1 LDQLG
6 GKTMS
11 LQILQVILYSHD
23 GKLRSISFRPGKLNI
38 ITGPPLR
45 GKSQLIEIIDYCL
58 GRGTPNLAPGPI
70 TQQVSWYALRLQA
83 DATQLFVARRAG
95 HDGART
101 SEEVFVDRSATIDVP
116 SFSGLRATHN
126 IEGLVSELSEM
137 VGIRQNETAVSE
149 SSGREPFKATI
160 RHAILLCL
168 QAQHEI
174 ANPSFLFHRQGE
186 NNGAVGRDLLAT
198 LPYFLGAVS
207 RETISLEADAT
218 RVRRELRVAE
228 RRLREEELLTQDR
241 RSRADA
247 LHAEAMAVGL
257 ALPLSVG
264 ATYDDILRTLTAVR
278 QWSPRASLHSS
289 VGDVYQ
295 QALIS
300 RALGSTELRQVRRD
314 IDEASAYAAEQSAF
328 VAELQEQRARLRS
341 VGLYAHL
348 ARQDVVVIT
357 SDIQQELS
365 EVEREISAAIPPSS
379 DLGQYIEQL
388 ETRRAS
394 LLAQIQEADQRIEAI
409 ADQSDNLRQVRD
421 SDLRQAQ
428 VVGRI
433 SLFLESIG
441 TSSESGPMSRKAQE
455 LRTRL
460 SGLEE
465 RIESLEGSTN
475 LSESLGQI
483 GGLMKA
489 WAGEL
494 GHEYQKAR
502 WRLDEKLGTVVT
514 SGPLGIVPMGTM
526 GGGKN
531 HLGCHLFAHFALHS
545 FFRGN
550 AGAVPGFLFLDR
562 PTIGFYENKPDP
574 NDPAMSKLSQDDQT
588 YVRRLFE
595 WMESLIKGLDGEFQV
610 IVTEH
615 VRLSDSTVFA
625 KAVVEDWWVND
636 GALVP
641 SDWPER
647 TNSVRA

>member
-1 LDQLG
+1 
-6 GKTMS
+6 MS
-11 LQILQVILYSHD
+11 LQILQILLYSHN
-23 GKLRSISFRPGKLNI
+23 GKIRSIPFTPGKLNI

-45 GKSQLIEIIDYCL
+45 GKSQLIEIIDYCF
-58 GRGTPNLAPGPI
+58 GRGTPTLAPGPI
-70 TQQVSWYALRLQA
+70 TQRVSWYALRLQS
-83 DATQLFVARRAG
+83 DASQLFIARRAG
-95 HDGART
+95 HDGNRT
-101 SEEVFVDRSATIDVP
+101 SEEVFLDRSTKVDVP
-116 SFSGLRATHN
+116 KLSDLRATHN
-126 IEGLVSELSEM
+126 TDGLVNELNEVLGISE
-137 VGIRQNETAVSE
+137 NETPVSE
-149 SSGREPFKATI
+149 SSGRESFKATV
-160 RHAILLCL
+160 RHALLLCL

-174 ANPSFLFHRQGE
+174 ANPSFLFHRQSE

-198 LPYFLGAVS
+198 LPFFLGAVS
-207 RETISLEADAT
+207 KETITLEADAT

-247 LHAEAMAVGL
+247 LHAEAIAVGL
-257 ALPLSVG
+257 AIPMPVG
-264 ATYDDILRTLTAVR
+264 GTYEDLLRTLTTIT
-278 QWSPRASLHSS
+278 QWNPRASLTSS
-289 VGDVYQ
+289 AGDVYQ
-295 QALIS
+295 QALTMRS
-300 RALGSTELRQVRRD
+300 LGATGLRQIRRD
-314 IDEASAYAAEQSAF
+314 IDEARAYDTEQSAF
-328 VAELQEQRARLRS
+328 VAELQEQRARLQS

-348 ARQDVVVIT
+348 ASQEMVTIT
-357 SDIQQELS
+357 NEIRQELA
-365 EVEREISAAIPPSS
+365 EVENEINAAIPPSS
-379 DLGQYIEQL
+379 GLGQYIEQL
-388 ETRRAS
+388 ETRRAA
-394 LLAQIQEADQRIEAI
+394 LLAQIQQADDRIETLA
-409 ADQSDNLRQVRD
+409 AQSDNLRQVRD

-441 TSSESGPMSRKAQE
+441 ATSASGPMSRKTQE
-455 LRTRL
+455 LKTRL

-465 RIESLEGSTN
+465 RIDSLDGSAN

-502 WRLDEKLGTVVT
+502 WRLDERHGTVVT
-514 SGPLGIVPMGTM
+514 NGSLGVVPMGNM

-562 PTIGFYENKPDP
+562 PTIGFYENIPDA
-574 NDPAMSKLSQDDQT
+574 NDPAMNKLNQSDRT

-595 WMESLIKGLDGEFQV
+595 WMESLVKGLDGEFQV

-615 VRLSDSTVFA
+615 VRLSDSPTFE
-625 KAVVEDWWVND
+625 KAIVEDWWATD

-641 SDWPER
+641 SDWPEK
-647 TNSVRA
+647 SSG